1 MEFEYTSHFYVSEND
16 LNEMAE
22 LVKNGYNVEDA
33 ILKVAACW
41 DDEVYYS
48 IDLVIDKLVE
58 EILRR
63 ALK

>member
-1 MEFEYTSHFYVSEND
+1 MEFEYIGHFYVNEND

-33 ILKVAACW
+33 ILKVAVCW